1 MKIAVTSPSGHI
13 GSLVADYLLAA
24 GADVR
29 LLARKPEKLSR
40 LVNRGAGVAEGSLED
55 QKFVVE
61 ATRGV
66 DALFWVTPPD
76 LGASDFREFQS
87 RVGRTAAEAIRVNRI
102 PRVVN
107 ISSVG
112 AHLRSGGG
120 PINGLYDV
128 EQLLDRVAT
137 HVMHLRAG
145 YFFENFLVQ
154 LESIKWEG
162 KIRLPVSGSRRI
174 PMIATRDIA
183 RVAADKLVETT
194 WTGRCVRGLHGPA
207 DLSFDEAA
215 AAISQ
220 GLQREVVFVRVEGD
234 VARQAMVAAGLSG
247 QVADVM
253 LEMYRSIDAGA
264 LRPQEQ
270 RSPETFTPT
279 RLVDFARETIRP
291 LIEEPAGKEA

>member
-1 MKIAVTSPSGHI
+1 MKIAITSPSGHI

-29 LLARKPEKLSR
+29 LLARHPEKLAR
-40 LVNRGAGVAEGSLED
+40 LLTRGAGLAEGSLHD
-55 QKFVVE
+55 QKYVVE

-66 DALFWVTPPD
+66 DALFWVTPSD
-76 LGASDFREFQS
+76 LIAADFRECQN
-87 RVGRTAAEAIRVNRI
+87 RVGRAAAEAIRVNRI

-107 ISSVG
+107 VSSVG
-112 AHLRSGGG
+112 AQLRSGGG
-120 PINGLYDV
+120 PINGLHDV

-137 HVMHLRAG
+137 HIIHLRPG
-145 YFFENFLVQ
+145 YFFENFLMQ
-154 LESIKWEG
+154 LESIKWQG
-162 KIRLPVSGSRRI
+162 KVCLPVSGSRRI
-174 PMIATRDIA
+174 PMIATCDIA

-220 GLQREVVFVRVEGD
+220 GLQREVVFVRVDSD
-234 VARQAMVAAGLSG
+234 VARKAMVEAGLSG
-247 QVADVM
+247 HVADVM
-253 LEMYRSIDAGA
+253 LEMYRSIDSGA
-264 LRPQEQ
+264 LRTEEQ
-270 RSPETFTPT
+270 RTPETYTPT

-291 LIEEPAGKEA
+291 LIEEPVMK